1 MKSNSILKA
10 YMTLY
15 PEYGK
20 ILYKSDQRK
29 NLHDPLYLLCNG
41 YIDNTPLMRIFA
53 KDVIFCRYSFQEISS
68 DNYLVSDGTDYDK
81 LKHILLFEYGLEVDI
96 EQYFR
101 CHRLYRL
108 MQYVEKNV
116 SEDSRKAVLDRE
128 KKEKELGKQLF
139 QLLCDCCDGRKP
151 RLLSNPA
158 FIDIDFKKFGEIL
171 YRRYTMLFSP
181 YERRQ
186 LNTVEKIILHLI
198 FRFRD
203 GGQIHNKQNRL
214 FNQKNYEKDCNNHQ
228 CHDNCVGIL

>member
-81 LKHILLFEYGLEVDI
+81 LKHILLFEYGLEIDI

-101 CHRLYRL
+101 
-108 MQYVEKNV
+108 
-116 SEDSRKAVLDRE
+116 
-128 KKEKELGKQLF
+128 
-139 QLLCDCCDGRKP
+139 
-151 RLLSNPA
+151 
-158 FIDIDFKKFGEIL
+158 
-171 YRRYTMLFSP
+171 
-181 YERRQ
+181 
-186 LNTVEKIILHLI
+186 
-198 FRFRD
+198 
-203 GGQIHNKQNRL
+203 
-214 FNQKNYEKDCNNHQ
+214 
-228 CHDNCVGIL
+228 

>member
-20 ILYKSDQRK
+20 LLYKSDQRK

-41 YIDNTPLMRIFA
+41 YVDNTPLMRIFA

-81 LKHILLFEYGLEVDI
+81 LKHILLFEYGLEIDI

-108 MQYVEKNV
+108 MQYVGWNISQEYLNM
-116 SEDSRKAVLDRE
+116 LLTRE
-128 KKEKELGKQLF
+128 EKEKQFCRELLQLF
-139 QLLCDCCDGRKP
+139 TDCCNGRP
-151 RLLSNPA
+151 PQLNSNP
-158 FIDIDFKKFGEIL
+158 IYTEIDFAKFNSIL
-171 YRRYTMLFSP
+171 YQKYNIILSSF
-181 YERRQ
+181 ERRK
-186 LNTVEKIILHLI
+186 LNTIGGIIRHI
-198 FRFRD
+198 VYRFRD
-203 GGQIHNKQNRL
+203 GGL
-214 FNQKNYEKDCNNHQ
+214 
-228 CHDNCVGIL
+228 V